1 MWEMA
6 AIQGATSIAGAAIQA
21 NAKTMQAP
29 PMTPNQQSSNTD
41 QIFDNSG
48 WTVATG
54 GSNAA
59 AEKSEGLQLGQW
71 ALVALAAVLVVG
83 VVRGLK

>member
-1 MWEMA
+1 MWEVA
-6 AIQGATSIAGAAIQA
+6 AIQAGASVAGAAINA
-21 NAKTMQAP
+21 SAKTMQAP
-29 PMTPNQQSSNTD
+29 PMAPNNQSSKTD

-59 AEKSEGLQLGQW
+59 ASKSEGLQLGQW

>member
-1 MWEMA
+1 MWEVAAMQAGASVASA
-6 AIQGATSIAGAAIQA
+6 AINAG
-21 NAKTMQAP
+21 AKTMQAP
-29 PMTPNQQSSNTD
+29 PMAPNNQSSQTD

-54 GSNAA
+54 GSKAT
-59 AEKSEGLQLGQW
+59 AERSDGLQLGQW